1 MTEVILKHRR
11 NKGKKKYKLP
21 LLFQIRDK
29 GKIDDVIG
37 ADMQLFYMNVESDS
51 DKLIV
56 YLHGGAYVEEML
68 PFHWL
73 MLDKITANVDATFRK
88 VLKYYPDKKIIFMG
102 DSAGGGLALGLS
114 MYVAS
119 IGLMVPDKL
128 ILLSPW
134 VDLLMDN
141 PEIKN
146 YLKVDPTLKY
156 DDLSVDAA
164 YWANG
169 TDLKDYRLSPIYGDL
184 SVLKDVS
191 LFCGTHE
198 FFYPDIVKFSA
209 MLKEKGVKN
218 SLYVGEGLNHVF
230 PAFPIPE
237 ADLAIREIVK
247 LIQEV

>member
-1 MTEVILKHRR
+1 
-11 NKGKKKYKLP
+11 
-21 LLFQIRDK
+21 
-29 GKIDDVIG
+29 
-37 ADMQLFYMNVESDS
+37 
-51 DKLIV
+51 
-56 YLHGGAYVEEML
+56 
-68 PFHWL
+68 
-73 MLDKITANVDATFRK
+73 
-88 VLKYYPDKKIIFMG
+88 MG

-119 IGLMVPDKL
+119 IGLRVPDKL

-146 YLKVDPTLKY
+146 YLKIDPTLKY

-198 FFYPDIVKFSA
+198 FFYPDIVKFSE

-237 ADLAIREIVK
+237 ADLAISEIVR
-247 LIQEV
+247 LIEEV